1 MTLTIDES
9 TLMTLLTD
17 ELQSQVD
24 VEKVLGKF
32 NILDE
37 GTPTGNYFTKVIN
50 KRIDEIINNPEYQ
63 TQILD
68 IINYNLEDI
77 IKIQLSENHDIATMI
92 QNAVLDKL
100 KFNKENK

>member
-17 ELQSQVD
+17 ELQSQVYVGD
-24 VEKVLGKF
+24 ILDKV

-37 GTPTGNYFTKVIN
+37 GTPTGDYFTKAIN
-50 KRIDEIINNPEYQ
+50 SRIDDIINSPEYQ
-63 TQILD
+63 TQILFT
-68 IINYNLEDI
+68 INYNLEDI
-77 IKIQLSENHDIATMI
+77 IKTQLSENKDIATMI

-100 KFNKENK
+100 KLNKGSK